1 MLFFRL
7 FMLLVAVALV
17 ATGLLMIESAKE
29 EMMSFLVAYSSSA
42 IVLLAS
48 FRNYNSMVKR
58 GVAAKSFVVDN
69 CDTVERIDDP
79 FDLYSEEN
87 REYDS
92 EASLKEIIKAQK
104 RALKKGKASLKERAI
119 NSLNAFRP
127 LRLLSYLIL
136 VLGFFYLL
144 KQKSLV
150 LSYYLSALIIPIL
163 IVIFYLFIVGVHI
176 EVEEEN

>member
-7 FMLLVAVALV
+7 FMLFIAVALV
-17 ATGLLMIESAKE
+17 ATGLLMIKATHE
-29 EMMSFLVAYSSSA
+29 EMMSFLVAYTSSA

-48 FRNYNSMVKR
+48 FRNYNNMVNR
-58 GVAAKSFVVDN
+58 GVEAKSFVVDN
-69 CDTVERIDDP
+69 RDTVERIDDP

-92 EASLKEIIKAQK
+92 EASLKEIIKAEK
-104 RALKKGKASLKERAI
+104 RALKKGKGSLKKRAK

-144 KQKSLV
+144 KHKSLV
-150 LSYYLSALIIPIL
+150 LSYYLSALIIPIV
-163 IVIFYLFIVGVHI
+163 IVIFYLFIVGAQI